1 MIPTAPEESFS
12 GGPTPEMLAGVY
24 LCVEAEEDFTVR
36 PYQSG
41 APSAATA
48 GHRGKL
54 PTPDQLAGV
63 YLCVEGPE
71 DLGVYPRSAAPA
83 TEG

>member
-1 MIPTAPEESFS
+1 
-12 GGPTPEMLAGVY
+12 MLAGVY

-63 YLCVEGPE
+63 YLCVEGSE
-71 DLGVYPRSAAPA
+71 DLRVYPRSAAPA